1 MQIMIMLTMKLL
13 YMICTIRSEIKFRAD
28 TAEIIVKIPL
38 QIFMIKFCT
47 WMNIQSCHVHG
58 EGT

>member
-1 MQIMIMLTMKLL
+1 MLTMKLS
-13 YMICTIRSEIKFRAD
+13 YMICTIQTEIKLRAD